1 MVSVLSLWL
10 PILLS
15 AALVFIVSSVIH
27 MVLPFH
33 KTDWSKLPDEKGFR
47 DALRNVPI
55 PPGDYMIPHAT
66 SNSERA
72 DPEFVAKYT
81 QGPVAIMTVLPNQ
94 SPTMGASLLLWF
106 LYGVVVS
113 IFAAYVAGAALAPG
127 ARYLD
132 VFQFSGT
139 VAFVGYG
146 LALLQNSIWYSRQWS
161 STLKSVFDSLIYAL
175 LTAGIFGW
183 LWPAV

>member
-1 MVSVLSLWL
+1 
-10 PILLS
+10 
-15 AALVFIVSSVIH
+15 
-27 MVLPFH
+27 
-33 KTDWSKLPDEKGFR
+33 
-47 DALRNVPI
+47 
-55 PPGDYMIPHAT
+55 
-66 SNSERA
+66 
-72 DPEFVAKYT
+72 
-81 QGPVAIMTVLPNQ
+81 
-94 SPTMGASLLLWF
+94 MGASLLLWF